1 MRSGTQWAKCRR
13 LVVAAIVAAGL
24 LPVGVSRS
32 PAKSA
37 SCDGPSVERVVMK
50 SVDGVKVVGFVQ
62 GRGTVGVVLVH
73 QVNGDH
79 CGWSEEAAF
88 LARRALVL
96 SVDLRGYGASGRATG
111 AKALLYRNDIA
122 ASVVELRQRGAE
134 RIVLVGASM
143 GGSAVVVAASTIS
156 PPVDAVVA
164 VSAPA
169 NFKGQ
174 NASAAAAKL
183 TMPVRFVAARDDGS
197 AAATATALA
206 GRANAS
212 SDVRAELFDTG
223 GHGWALLRPTHE
235 AQGVVDNFLD
245 ALV

>member
-1 MRSGTQWAKCRR
+1 MDVGTQRTTRR
-13 LVVAAIVAAGL
+13 RVLSATVAALCVLSGSVVSQSAGAAT
-24 LPVGVSRS
+24 
-32 PAKSA
+32 
-37 SCDGPSVERVVMK
+37 CDGPSVERVTMK
-50 SVDGVKVVGFVQ
+50 AADGVKVAGFVQ
-62 GRGTVGVVLVH
+62 GRGIVGVVLVH

-79 CGWSEEAAF
+79 CGWAEEAAF

-122 ASVVELRQRGAE
+122 ASVTELRRRGAE

-143 GGSAVVVAASTIS
+143 GGSAVVVAASVIS

-183 TMPVRFVAARDDGS
+183 SMAVRFVAARDDGR
-197 AAATATALA
+197 AAATATALVE
-206 GRANAS
+206 RATAS
-212 SDVRAELFDTG
+212 ADAKAELYDKG

-235 AQGVVDNFLD
+235 AQGIVDNFLD